1 MCVMGDFERVFEIAP
16 VFRAE
21 NSFTPR
27 HMCEFTGLD
36 IEMTIKE
43 HYFELLD
50 FMGDLFVHIFKGL
63 DSKF

>member
-1 MCVMGDFERVFEIAP
+1 MCLMADFDRVFEIGP

-21 NSFTPR
+21 NSFTHR

-36 IEMTIKE
+36 MEMTIKE

-50 FMGDLFVHIFKGL
+50 VMANMFVHIFKGL
-63 DSKF
+63 ET